1 MKKISFFSYDNVMHL
16 LSSFLA
22 KCIVCIQ
29 VQIVTALTVIELT
42 DDKTDVDVSEVGH
55 SPIKLSN

>member
-1 MKKISFFSYDNVMHL
+1 MHL

-22 KCIVCIQ
+22 QCIVRIE